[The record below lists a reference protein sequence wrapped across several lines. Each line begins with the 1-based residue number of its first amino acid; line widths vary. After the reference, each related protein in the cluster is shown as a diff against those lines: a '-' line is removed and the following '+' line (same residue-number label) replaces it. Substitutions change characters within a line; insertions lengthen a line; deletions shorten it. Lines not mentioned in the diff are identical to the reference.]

1 MPARVRTGSVRVRL
15 LWSRGL
21 TLPWK
26 NKIAW
31 LLLSMYFAL
40 VFLGDSL
47 HMLPGYACSSVAC
60 CSVKSTETPK
70 VCCSHGAHV
79 HGKSHARPGSPQ
91 VKSRGSRHVA
101 LSSKMEARECG
112 LCKMLSTLGMGVHCN
127 LNEYF
132 SGEFSNALAIR
143 DQRDV
148 AAPVVYFQSRAP
160 PAI

>member
-1 MPARVRTGSVRVRL
+1 MSGSVRIRL

-60 CSVKSTETPK
+60 CSVKSTQAPK
-70 VCCSHGAHV
+70 TCCSHGAHA
-79 HGKSHARPGSPQ
+79 HAKSHDRLGSEQ
-91 VKSRGSRHVA
+91 AKSQGNRHVA
-101 LSSKMEARECG
+101 LRPKIEAGECS

-127 LNEYF
+127 LNECL
-132 SGEFSNALAIR
+132 SGEFSNALTILA
-143 DQRDV
+143 QREV
-148 AAPVVYFQSRAP
+148 ATPVIYFQSRAP